1 MSKNTEMENLR
12 IYVRRQFEFL
22 EKDLVKEVRDTEL
35 AVLSKLS
42 EIEEKKIE

>member
-1 MSKNTEMENLR
+1 MSNEKEIENLR
-12 IYVRRQFEFL
+12 AYIKRQFEFL
-22 EKDLVKEVRDTEL
+22 EKDLVNEVRDTEL